1 MLVGD
6 TVEISQE
13 LYREF
18 LLAQSL
24 VNYAGGTDAVAACLA
39 VKDKNEFLKFKSE
52 IESGEH
58 DPVKVDY

>member
-1 MLVGD
+1 MLMGN

-18 LLAQSL
+18 LLSQSL
-24 VNYAGGTDAVAACLA
+24 VNYAGGADEVAACLA
-39 VKDKNEFLKFKSE
+39 VKDKREFLKFKSE
-52 IESGEH
+52 VESGEH